1 MINTFFMII
10 DISILAVLLGLL
22 IFFLVKNKK
31 NLSKDGVLYLY
42 KTSWGLKLIDKI
54 GNKYKK
60 TLGVLSYISVFT
72 GYVLMA
78 LILYLLG
85 SQTFQY
91 LTNPAIVELI
101 KAPPIAPLIPYFPQI
116 FGFGDLF
123 PPFYAVYFIISILIV
138 ATIHE
143 FSHGVFAKRWG
154 VKIKSTGFAFFKFF
168 PAFFGAFVEQD
179 DKQLTKKSKFKQ
191 MSILSAG
198 VFANILTAILF
209 LILLGLFFSAAFVP
223 AGVAFSGYS
232 YSIVPTNSITMINNI
247 SLSNP
252 GAEDILLLIKNDS
265 LNEIN
270 VGEIMYVGIKG
281 FSSNKSFVG
290 LYDNAPAI
298 NFKEDEII
306 LGKNPT
312 NESLPFLGVLMTADQ
327 NSNGLGKR
335 ISTLLFFKNSNIYY
349 ESRIGA
355 AGEFIYYLLW
365 WVFLINILVGLFNML
380 PLGILDGGRFFY
392 LTMLGLAK

>member
-1 MINTFFMII
+1 MINNLFMIV
-10 DISILAVLLGLL
+10 DISLLAVLLILL
-22 IFFLVKNKK
+22 TLFLARNKK
-31 NLSKDGVLYLY
+31 NLAKEGVLYLY
-42 KTSWGLKLIDKI
+42 KTSWGIKLINKI
-54 GNKYKK
+54 GGKYKK
-60 TLGVLSYISVFT
+60 TLHFLSYVSIII
-72 GYVLMA
+72 GYVLMVG
-78 LILYLLG
+78 ILYLLG

-91 LTNPAIVELI
+91 LTNPEFVQMIR
-101 KAPPIAPLIPYFPQI
+101 APPIAPLIPYFPQI
-116 FGFGDLF
+116 FGLGDLF
-123 PPFYAVYFIISILIV
+123 PPFYAIYFIISILIV

-281 FSSNKSFVG
+281 FSSNKSFV
-290 LYDNAPAI
+290 
-298 NFKEDEII
+298 
-306 LGKNPT
+306 
-312 NESLPFLGVLMTADQ
+312 
-327 NSNGLGKR
+327 
-335 ISTLLFFKNSNIYY
+335 
-349 ESRIGA
+349 
-355 AGEFIYYLLW
+355 
-365 WVFLINILVGLFNML
+365 
-380 PLGILDGGRFFY
+380 
-392 LTMLGLAK
+392 